1 MMIQFRRI
9 FKFFLLTTVLFCV
22 AYLFLNLN
30 VLADEKKD
38 RYKQLTE
45 EEREIIQMLDFLENY
60 EMLKEME
67 IIEMTEIS
75 KQDNKGKDTDKSEEH
90 LKGGKQ

>member
-9 FKFFLLTTVLFCV
+9 FKFLLTTVLFCV

-90 LKGGKQ
+90 LQGGKQ